1 MQAALT
7 LLPEPYYSKV
17 SHLWDLLDRQFG
29 LHYVNVTPFPHFTW
43 QLGESYQEAEL
54 LPLLQRFMLCQKPF
68 EVTTQ
73 GLAHF
78 PGEAPV
84 LFIEIHNPP
93 ALRKLHSALWEL
105 LTPLTAEPSLLYS
118 PKTWQPHITLA
129 SKDLSWEM
137 LDEVKAFLQAEDL
150 NWRFSADNLAIAFQ
164 NAEGKTQVGHIFR
177 FGKGLTES
185 FDFGSADF

>member
-93 ALRKLHSALWEL
+93 AK
-105 LTPLTAEPSLLYS
+105 P
-118 PKTWQPHITLA
+118 
-129 SKDLSWEM
+129 
-137 LDEVKAFLQAEDL
+137 
-150 NWRFSADNLAIAFQ
+150 
-164 NAEGKTQVGHIFR
+164 
-177 FGKGLTES
+177 
-185 FDFGSADF
+185 